1 MNSAI
6 SNWNNTDYRS
16 IYLKQ
21 LKEQPLCYDPN
32 LKIWVAYSYEYCKA
46 LLMNED
52 AYVPVPFID
61 DDGPM
66 NDKVK
71 LLLHKLARI
80 SNNEQHLASRGAAM
94 RIYESIGKVAVDDV
108 LQQLLGGIDIENEFD
123 WVEVVGKQLPIL
135 VILKGLG
142 FNEEDSAYITAN
154 LAMLV
159 RVMLPG
165 KTAEDIDELN
175 PLVSRFYAIAEKY
188 AVTHHLAT
196 GEPETDALITCNLIG
211 LFIQCYDGGRG
222 LLCNV
227 LLSLAGYNNKRPE
240 NKKDAEFY
248 NKLVAETIRWD
259 PPVHNTR
266 RIANKDIC
274 LGNETIKAGET
285 ILIVLAAANLDY
297 RVFKDPG
304 QFDLMRGNNDAH
316 LTFGAGGH
324 NCLAKYFSIGLVADT
339 CRFLVNNFQNITI
352 LQKEFS
358 YEPQLNVRLVK
369 QLSVKLS

>member
-1 MNSAI
+1 MNSTI
-6 SNWNNTDYRS
+6 SNWNDTDYRS

-21 LKEQPLCYDPN
+21 LKEQPLRYDPD
-32 LKIWVAYSYEYCKA
+32 LKIWVVYSYEYCKA

-52 AYVPVPFID
+52 AHVPAPFID
-61 DDGPM
+61 DNGPM
-66 NDKVK
+66 NDKLK

-80 SNNEQHLASRGAAM
+80 SNNKQHLASRGAAM
-94 RIYESIGKVAVDDV
+94 RIYESISKVDVDDV
-108 LQQLLGGIDIENEFD
+108 LQQLLSGIAIKNGFD
-123 WVEVVGKQLPIL
+123 WVGVVGKQLPIL

-142 FNEEDSAYITAN
+142 FNDDDYAYITAN

-165 KTAEDIDELN
+165 KTVEDIEELN
-175 PLVSRFYAIAEKY
+175 PVVSRFYVIVEKY
-188 AVTHHLAT
+188 AVTHRLAT
-196 GEPETDALITCNLIG
+196 GEPETDALIICNLIG
-211 LFIQCYDGGRG
+211 LFIQCYDAGRG

-227 LLSLAGYNNKRPE
+227 LLSLTGHNYKQPA

-248 NKLVAETIRWD
+248 NKLVAETLRWD

-266 RIANKDIC
+266 RIASKDIC
-274 LGNETIKAGET
+274 LGNATIKAGET
-285 ILIVLAAANLDY
+285 ILIVLGAANLDH

-304 QFDLMRGNNDAH
+304 QFDLMRSNNDAH

-324 NCLAKYFSIGLVADT
+324 NCIAKYFSIGLGADT
-339 CRFLVNNFQNITI
+339 CRFLANNFQSITI

-369 QLSVKLS
+369 QLLIKLS

>member
-1 MNSAI
+1 MNSTI
-6 SNWNNTDYRS
+6 LNWNNADFRS
-16 IYLKQ
+16 VYLKQ
-21 LKEQPLCYDPN
+21 LKEQPLCYDPD

-46 LLMNED
+46 LLLSEN
-52 AYVPVPFID
+52 AHVPTPFID
-61 DDGPM
+61 DNGPM
-66 NDKVK
+66 NDKLK
-71 LLLHKLARI
+71 LLLNKLARI
-80 SNNEQHLASRGAAM
+80 SNGKQHLASRGATM
-94 RIYESIGKVAVDDV
+94 RIYENISKVAVDD
-108 LQQLLGGIDIENEFD
+108 LLEQLLLGIDIKNEFD
-123 WVEVVGKQLPIL
+123 WVAVLGKQLPIL

-165 KTAEDIDELN
+165 KTVEDIEELN
-175 PLVSRFYAIAEKY
+175 PVVSRFYAIAEQY

-196 GEPETDALITCNLIG
+196 GEPDTDVLMICNLIG

-227 LLSLAGYNNKRPE
+227 LLSLAGQDKQPI

-248 NKLVAETIRWD
+248 NKLVAETLRWD

-266 RIANKDIC
+266 RIANKDIS
-274 LGNETIKAGET
+274 LGSETIKAGET
-285 ILIVLAAANLDY
+285 ILIMLAAANLDD

-304 QFDLMRGNNDAH
+304 LFDLMRSNNDVH

-324 NCLAKYFSIGLVADT
+324 NCIAKYFSIGLAVDT
-339 CRFLVNNFQNITI
+339 CRFLVSNFQNITI

-369 QLSVKLS
+369 QLLVKLS